1 MQISY
6 MTMVFTVLNIAIWIA
21 IIVGIIKGIKEI
33 RKFINRNKEI
43 DRKLDVILTELE
55 KNDNK

>member
-1 MQISY
+1 